1 MEDIRVKTAAYTLDG
16 HTYTI
21 RCNMNVLA
29 DVQEAYGGNL
39 TKALNTASGLKG
51 ILAFLAAMLN
61 DAADT
66 EKRPERFTARELGRA
81 LTINQTLEAGKLI
94 MPLIRTAVVGDE
106 PAEEAAE
113 DEKN

>member
-1 MEDIRVKTAAYTLDG
+1 MEDIRVKTAFYVLDE

-39 TKALNTASGLKG
+39 TEALNTSSGLKG

-66 EKRPERFTARELGRA
+66 EKRPERFTARELGRK
-81 LTINQTLEAGKLI
+81 LTISQTLEAGKLI
-94 MPLIRTAVVGDE
+94 MPLIRAAVVGDE
-106 PAEEAAE
+106 PAEATAE